1 MIGCDVIFAQ
11 VYQELQ
17 SRNLW
22 ILKKDL
28 TEIAISETVSVN
40 NHITRDSSVRLPFL
54 SVIQTSC
61 LNIENRLAVC

>member
-28 TEIAISETVSVN
+28 TEIAISKTVSVN
-40 NHITRDSSVRLPFL
+40 NHIAPDSLC
-54 SVIQTSC
+54 QQ
-61 LNIENRLAVC
+61 